1 MALNIENAK
10 VGYDENSMITTLNN
24 VHQNCVTRSKS
35 ALHTELATLRDEVH
49 KCWVGKSAD
58 VFMSNM
64 EHDVEEICKG
74 LDAAYDGLVAEF
86 NKVLAGLAQID
97 QDLIDKR

>member
-10 VGYDENSMITTLNN
+10 VGYDENSMVTTLNN

-49 KCWVGKSAD
+49 NCWVGKSAD
-58 VFMSNM
+58 VFMNNM